1 MEDVSSR
8 WQLDVGSQLI
18 RCSSQSTAL
27 NSSRLKVLQARN
39 DHLEQLFEDAGKD
52 VKELASGDK
61 YAKALEAFIL
71 EVSFDLISLHSDVSP
86 ASQAKDVFIV
96 SKGSY

>member
-1 MEDVSSR
+1 MEDVYLCQRLNWNSA
-8 WQLDVGSQLI
+8 DI
-18 RCSSQSTAL
+18 TSSQSTAL

-52 VKELASGDK
+52 VKELGTSDK

-71 EVSFDLISLHSDVSP
+71 EVSYSS
-86 ASQAKDVFIV
+86 SQRL
-96 SKGSY
+96 S